1 MDLIREL
8 VIPTSSDD
16 VFSHIDDLDAYPEW
30 MTLISDVARLDDGEP
45 PSWAVVLQA
54 QVGPFTRSKRLRM
67 VRTLLEPGRRAV
79 FEREEIDGRTHAMWR
94 LDAQVEPADGGS
106 LLRMGL
112 FYGGRLW
119 GGPVLERAL
128 DAKVAES
135 SERLLHLV
143 AGPT

>member
-1 MDLIREL
+1 MDLVREL
-8 VIPTSSDD
+8 VIPAPPD
-16 VFSHIDDLDAYPEW
+16 VVFTHIDDLDAYPAW
-30 MTLISDVARLDDGEP
+30 MTLISEVGRLDDDAP
-45 PSWAVVLQA
+45 AWSVVLQA

-67 VRTLLEPGRRAV
+67 IRTRLDPDRRAV
-79 FEREEIDGRTHAMWR
+79 FERSEIDGRRHAMWR
-94 LDAQVEPADGGS
+94 LDAELEPADGGS

-135 SERLLHLV
+135 SERLLRLV
-143 AGPT
+143 AGND